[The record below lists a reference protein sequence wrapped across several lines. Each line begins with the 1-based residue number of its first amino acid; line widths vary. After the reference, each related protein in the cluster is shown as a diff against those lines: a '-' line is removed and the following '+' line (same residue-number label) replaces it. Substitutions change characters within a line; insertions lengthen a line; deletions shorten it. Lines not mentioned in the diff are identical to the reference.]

1 MDILHQLSEDPRFL
15 FALFVLTL
23 SCFLVIGFHAYRFL
37 KLYRLNRQVDRIIAV
52 HKYQRNQELADSI
65 DNTRERVIDELSAF
79 RLEKQPDGTY
89 RKFYHVKESDV
100 EIL

>member
-1 MDILHQLSEDPRFL
+1 
-15 FALFVLTL
+15 
-23 SCFLVIGFHAYRFL
+23 
-37 KLYRLNRQVDRIIAV
+37 
-52 HKYQRNQELADSI
+52 LADSI